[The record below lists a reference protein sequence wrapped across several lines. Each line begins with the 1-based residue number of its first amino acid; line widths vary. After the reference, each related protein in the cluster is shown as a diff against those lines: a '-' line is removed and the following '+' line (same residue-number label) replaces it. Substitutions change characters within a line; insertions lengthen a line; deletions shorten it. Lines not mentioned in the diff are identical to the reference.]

1 MSRRL
6 ALAAVSALALT
17 APLARALP
25 PTPLSEYS
33 TSPNVRFLTNVPTG
47 VGVGGKFSGKYY
59 FQTTARSATYG
70 TPDTA
75 ADGGLWVFDVSKPE
89 TPQLAA
95 HLPLPVWQNE
105 DVDLSAK
112 RKILLISMDRRR
124 ASSPASVDQSPI
136 IPGSLFVYDIAD
148 PAKPVLKSALP
159 LPAQVGTAPDGT
171 TLGGAGHVA
180 NCVLDCNYA
189 YITGSRDGG
198 VLVVD
203 LRDAAN
209 PKAIGTVKT
218 PAGTANKSFNPGTVH
233 DVHTD
238 MYGNVWMAGSGGT
251 AMYAPVKD
259 PLKPK
264 LLASTTARDN
274 TRTNA
279 LIHHNTMRLDK
290 SHVLVGEE
298 AFNGCGAEEPVE
310 WDDPQGGRFQT
321 WRIDLKAKRLVPV
334 AQFQK
339 QIPGVT
345 SCSNHWFDLNK
356 NDVVADAFYAGGVRF
371 LDVTNPKKI
380 KQVGWFRSSD
390 GAAGQAQFVPGRPD
404 LVYVSDYLRGLDVIK
419 IDGGGKGA
427 KAQSEGGEAL
437 RVRPAPITFAA
448 SEDYGYACPV
458 PVLAP
463 GSVRGELAAP

>member
-6 ALAAVSALALT
+6 ALAAATALALT

-25 PTPLSEYS
+25 PTPLSTYS
-33 TSPNVRFLTNVPTG
+33 TSKNVRLVTNVPTG

-70 TPDTA
+70 TPDSA
-75 ADGGLWVFDVSKPE
+75 SDGGLWVFDVSNPE
-89 TPQLAA
+89 SPQVAA

-112 RKILLISMDRRR
+112 RKILLISMDRRKS
-124 ASSPASVDQSPI
+124 SSPASVAQAPHL
-136 IPGSLFVYDIAD
+136 PGVLFVYDIAT
-148 PAKPVLKSALP
+148 PTQPRLLSALP
-159 LPAQVGTAPDGT
+159 LPASVGTAKDGSP
-171 TLGGAGHVA
+171 LGGAGHVA

-189 YITGSRDGG
+189 YVTGSRDGG
-198 VLVVD
+198 VAVVD
-203 LRDAAN
+203 LRDPAA
-209 PKAIGTVKT
+209 PKVVGTVKS
-218 PAGTANKSFNPGTVH
+218 PAGAPNPSYSPGVVH

-238 MYGNVWMAGSGGT
+238 AYGNVWFAGSGGT
-251 AMYAPVKD
+251 AMYAPIKD

-264 LLASTTARDN
+264 LLASTTKRDN

-279 LIHHNTMRLDK
+279 LIHHNTMRLDR

-298 AFNGCGAEEPVE
+298 AFTGCGADEPAA
-310 WDDPQGGRFQT
+310 WDDAQGGRFQT

-339 QIPGVT
+339 RIPGVS
-345 SCSNHWFDLNK
+345 SCSNHWFDLNR

-371 LDVTNPKKI
+371 LDVRDPKKI
-380 KQVGWFRSSD
+380 RQVGWFRSSD

-419 IDGGGKGA
+419 IDAGGKGA
-427 KAQSEGGEAL
+427 KPGAEGDSVSKA
-437 RVRPAPITFAA
+437 PAARIRFAP
-448 SEDYGYACPV
+448 SEDWGYACPV
-458 PVLAP
+458 PMLP
-463 GSVRGELAAP
+463 